1 MSPFTPPRSAAQ
13 IGRRGF
19 LSLAAL
25 GTAGALAGCSS
36 RSDTPR
42 SSGAVD
48 LDVWTNDPNYIN
60 YFTTWAKKL
69 TAAKSTPYDI
79 SISSLV
85 QSPDQVVTK
94 MLTSYMSG
102 SKLPDIAGFEISQ
115 FSRLQRD
122 DIGGRIAVDL
132 KKEIPELEQKFYTSR
147 IVPYSVGDAVYG
159 LESDM
164 CLGAYFYREDL
175 WQKYG
180 LPTDFETWDELID
193 IGTAAHEKHQVSVAA
208 VGPND
213 IAWMAMLMLQQGGQ
227 FFDSDGAL
235 QVDNP
240 YTVTALELLRRGVDS
255 GAFLSLTNFYGAAG
269 VAALNADQVIG
280 YFMPDWFLPFVL
292 QLNAPK
298 QAGQWRVRPFPSF
311 PEGGVT
317 GVWGGTGFG
326 VPKNQ
331 AGTQA
336 ALDLL
341 KQAYTTTDGQVQRYL
356 QASYLPTMKSAWRDP
371 RLLSFESKFLGGQRP
386 FDVYGQIVDKA
397 PTMITS
403 PYWDVMSA
411 RMVIALSD
419 VMSGKAKAKDA
430 VADAATSIRS
440 QMA

>member
-1 MSPFTPPRSAAQ
+1 MDRVPHTPAAMY
-13 IGRRGF
+13 GRRSF
-19 LSLAAL
+19 LGLAGVAATAVL
-25 GTAGALAGCSS
+25 AGCASGSRQQAKTAGAL
-36 RSDTPR
+36 
-42 SSGAVD
+42 D
-48 LDVWTNDPNYIN
+48 LDVWTNDPNYVS
-60 YFTTWAKKL
+60 YFTERAKEL
-69 TAAKSTPYDI
+69 TASRTTPYNL
-79 SISSLV
+79 SISSLI
-85 QSPDQVVTK
+85 QSPDQIVTK

-102 SKLPDIAGFEISQ
+102 TKLPDIAGFEISQ

-122 DIGGRIAVDL
+122 DIGGDIAVDL
-132 KKEIPELEQKFYTSR
+132 RAEIPDLDSRFYTSR

-175 WQKYG
+175 WKKFG
-180 LPTDFETWDELID
+180 LPTDFETWDDLVE
-193 IGTAAHEKHQVSVAA
+193 IGAAAHKKHQVSVAA
-208 VGPND
+208 VSSSD

-227 FFDSDGAL
+227 FFDDRGKL

-240 YTVTALELLRRGVDS
+240 YTHTALELLRRGVDS
-255 GAFLSLTNFYGAAG
+255 GAFLSLSNFYGAAG
-269 VAALNADQVIG
+269 VAALNSGQVIG

-298 QAGQWRVRPFPSF
+298 QTGQWRIREFPRF
-311 PEGGVT
+311 PEGGPT

-326 VPKNQ
+326 VPKDQ
-331 AGTQA
+331 AGTRA

-356 QASYLPTMKSAWRDP
+356 QASYLPTMKDAWKDD
-371 RLLSFESKFLGGQRP
+371 RLLSYESKFLGGQRP
-386 FDVYGQIVDKA
+386 FDVYGTIVDQA
-397 PTMITS
+397 PTMTTS

-419 VMSGKAKAKDA
+419 VMSGNTKSTDA
-430 VADAATSIRS
+430 VRDAAASIRS